1 MLVVTTGDLEQ
12 VTLELIAE
20 GVTDNLIERKP
31 ISPIVLIIRVVCNN
45 FFLYRGRGG
54 VDLCGLKIKDRGLLT
69 SVPMRF
75 SMKGRSLRSSSTS
88 TIFCD
93 PLAG

>member
-1 MLVVTTGDLEQ
+1 MLVVTTGNLEE
-12 VTLELIAE
+12 VTLELVAE
-20 GVTDNLIERKP
+20 GVTGNLIERKNP
-31 ISPIVLIIRVVCNN
+31 SAHSFPVIRSVCQN
-45 FFLYRGRGG
+45 FWKVDVCAAVDMKQFGEG
-54 VDLCGLKIKDRGLLT
+54 VLT

-88 TIFCD
+88 MIFCD